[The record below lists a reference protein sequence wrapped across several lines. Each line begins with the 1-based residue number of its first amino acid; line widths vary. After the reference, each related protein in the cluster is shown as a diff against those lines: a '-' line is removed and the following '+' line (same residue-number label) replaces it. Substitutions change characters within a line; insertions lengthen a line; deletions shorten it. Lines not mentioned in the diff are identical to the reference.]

1 MVSIVVP
8 SYRRP
13 ELLANCL
20 RGLAAQDT
28 QPSQVIVA
36 RRVGDE
42 GTAKVIAAS
51 PVQTTEVAVEL
62 PGVLAALHAGVAA
75 ATGEIVAFTDDDAVP
90 RPNWLSVLLQH
101 YEDPSVVGVGGRDVV
116 PTERTSSMPSVRV
129 GCVGSWGRTTDGHH
143 LGFGPASEVALL
155 KGVNMSFR
163 RDALALPERLRGTGA
178 QVHYEMYASLWA
190 AVATGGHLIYDP
202 AALVDHYVGPR
213 FDADGRTC
221 RASTTVADE
230 AFNLVYALVGVGQQP
245 LWRRAAFGLLVGD
258 RATPGLFRA
267 LVAAARG
274 EDDVVAHL
282 GPSLR
287 GQTAAL
293 LSLIRGDRPK
303 MLPATNE
310 RAETPPS
317 IG

>member
-1 MVSIVVP
+1 MVSVVVP

-13 ELLANCL
+13 ELLAGCL
-20 RGLAAQDT
+20 RGLAVQDT
-28 QPSQVIVA
+28 APSQVIIV
-36 RRVGDE
+36 RRVCDE

-51 PVQTTEVAVEL
+51 PVRTTEVVVEL

-75 ATGEIVAFTDDDAVP
+75 ATGDIVAFTDDDAVP

-101 YEDPSVVGVGGRDVV
+101 YEDAGVVGVGGRDIVA
-116 PTERTSSMPSVRV
+116 TDRTASIPSVRV

-143 LGFGPASEVALL
+143 LGFGPPAEVALL

-163 RDALALPERLRGTGA
+163 RDALALPERLRGAGA
-178 QVHYEMYASLWA
+178 QVHNEMYSSLWA
-190 AVATGGHLIYDP
+190 AVATGGRLVYDP

-213 FDADGRTC
+213 FDADGRTR
-221 RASTTVADE
+221 RAPTAVADE

-245 LWRRAAFGLLVGD
+245 LCRRAAFGLLVGD

-267 LVAAARG
+267 LVAVFRG
-274 EDDVVAHL
+274 ENDVVTQL

-293 LSLIRGDRPK
+293 LALLRGDRPK
-303 MLPATNE
+303 MLSATNE
-310 RAETPPS
+310 RVE
-317 IG
+317 